1 MRGEF
6 AKQSASAVGTTAIP
20 PIYTSWLE
28 GPVAVAGADVPL
40 PPLYVG
46 GAANAGTAAST
57 GAASVAQG
65 SVPVEGTSAPMPV
78 VEEMQV
84 ERATIG
90 WESTTADAETP
101 VAAGAAIPA
110 AGAVPP
116 TTGREVVSVAPATAV
131 AHDLAARLE
140 AIARRLRTDGT
151 AAVVE
156 GMRGDRFDALL
167 AGLFAGYLAA
177 RDLDS

>member
-6 AKQSASAVGTTAIP
+6 ANQSASAGGATAIP

-28 GPVAVAGADVPL
+28 GPVGVAGADVPL

-46 GAANAGTAAST
+46 VAANAGAASN
-57 GAASVAQG
+57 ASLAV
-65 SVPVEGTSAPMPV
+65 
-78 VEEMQV
+78 
-84 ERATIG
+84 
-90 WESTTADAETP
+90 ESTTAGAETP
-101 VAAGAAIPA
+101 AAAGAAIPA
-110 AGAVPP
+110 AAEVPP
-116 TTGREVVSVAPATAV
+116 TTGREVVSVAPASAV